1 MTNATPD
8 VVVAALYRFA
18 ALPDFVALKDPLYQ
32 LMIEHEVRGT
42 LLLARE
48 GINGTIAGSRQGI
61 DRILDWL
68 KSDPRFADLEAKE
81 SYVDT
86 PPFYRTKV
94 KLKKEVVTMG
104 VEGIDPKDI
113 VGTYVEPADW
123 NALIADPEVLVL
135 DTRNKYEVDIGSFEN
150 AINPETDSFR
160 ELPAYVEKHLDP
172 VKHKKVAMFCTGGIR
187 CEKSTAFLKRQG
199 FNEVYHLKGWHPE
212 ISGGGYRKRRANG
225 AVSASCLTT
234 ASRSITNWRR
244 ASTISAMPAGDR
256 LPKMTSRVLTTRR
269 VSAATTAIRVTR
281 CSKGSA
287 IKSASAKSSSPSAG
301 VKRIWVTPWRKP
313 LPRKRASSRKQR
325 TCNAKLI
332 KNSELGSAALGFS
345 PRFNPQTKNPHAYA
359 RGLFVWWS

>member
-42 LLLARE
+42 LLLAKE

-94 KLKKEVVTMG
+94 KLKKEIVTMG

-199 FNEVYHLKGWHPE
+199 FNEVYHLKGGILKYLEEVPE
-212 ISGGGYRKRRANG
+212 TESKWRGECFVFDNRVTVNHQLEKGQYDQCHACRRPITEDDKQSPHYKKGVSCHHCYQSHSVQQRQRYQERERQIELAKRRGEAHMG
-225 AVSASCLTT
+225 HSVAQTIAEKK
-234 ASRSITNWRR
+234 SI
-244 ASTISAMPAGDR
+244 
-256 LPKMTSRVLTTRR
+256 KQQ
-269 VSAATTAIRVTR
+269 
-281 CSKGSA
+281 
-287 IKSASAKSSSPSAG
+287 AKN
-301 VKRIWVTPWRKP
+301 
-313 LPRKRASSRKQR
+313 LQR
-325 TCNAKLI
+325 TADQK
-332 KNSELGSAALGFS
+332 
-345 PRFNPQTKNPHAYA
+345 Q
-359 RGLFVWWS
+359 

>member
-94 KLKKEVVTMG
+94 KLKKEIVTMG
-104 VEGIDPKDI
+104 VEGIHPKDI

-199 FNEVYHLKGWHPE
+199 FNEVYHLKGGILKYLEEVPE
-212 ISGGGYRKRRANG
+212 TESKWRGECFVFDNRVTVNHQLEKGQYDQCHACRRPITEDDKQSPHYKKGVSCHHCYQSHSVQQRQRYQERERQIELAKRRGEAHMG
-225 AVSASCLTT
+225 HSVAQTIAEKK
-234 ASRSITNWRR
+234 SI
-244 ASTISAMPAGDR
+244 
-256 LPKMTSRVLTTRR
+256 KQQ
-269 VSAATTAIRVTR
+269 
-281 CSKGSA
+281 
-287 IKSASAKSSSPSAG
+287 AKN
-301 VKRIWVTPWRKP
+301 
-313 LPRKRASSRKQR
+313 LQR
-325 TCNAKLI
+325 TADQK
-332 KNSELGSAALGFS
+332 
-345 PRFNPQTKNPHAYA
+345 Q
-359 RGLFVWWS
+359 